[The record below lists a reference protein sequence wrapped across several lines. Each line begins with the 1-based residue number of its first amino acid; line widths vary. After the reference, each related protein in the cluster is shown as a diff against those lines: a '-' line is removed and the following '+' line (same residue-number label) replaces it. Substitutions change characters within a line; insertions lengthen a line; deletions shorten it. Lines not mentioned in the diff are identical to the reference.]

1 MPKQAARG
9 GTALVIL
16 AILIGGCAQP
26 APETESPEATEEI
39 QVETEQPTPEPTD
52 TARPTN
58 TPRPTATRTPRPTRT
73 PSPTATPEPATNTPQ
88 PAEPTTQVS
97 TEEPAQEEP
106 TAEGPTQEEPTQEEP
121 TQEEPTQEEP
131 VEFVPAG
138 ASVWVLDNA
147 PSETGSSEACPA
159 PFFADFYGLVAV
171 ETIDN
176 GITWLRAQDGITY
189 TLQRQSP
196 NVYWGSGESIYPG
209 YTLNITVVFTSP
221 TALGATFELLDQAV
235 EGCTHYWK
243 YGGVPR

>member
-1 MPKQAARG
+1 MLKQAASG
-9 GTALVIL
+9 GAALVIL
-16 AILIGGCAQP
+16 TILIGGCAQP
-26 APETESPEATEEI
+26 VPGTESPEATEEI
-39 QVETEQPTPEPTD
+39 RVETEEPTPEPTD
-52 TARPTN
+52 TAWPTN

-73 PSPTATPEPATNTPQ
+73 PSPTATLEPATSTPQ
-88 PAEPTTQVS
+88 PAEPVTQAP

-106 TAEGPTQEEPTQEEP
+106 TAEELTQEEPTQEEP
-121 TQEEPTQEEP
+121 A
-131 VEFVPAG
+131 EFVPVG
-138 ASVWVLDNA
+138 TSVWVLDTA

-159 PFFADFYGLVAV
+159 PFFADFYGLVRI
-171 ETIDN
+171 ETLDN
-176 GITWLRAQDGITY
+176 GITWMRAQDGITY

-209 YTLNITVVFTSP
+209 YTLNITVVFTSS